1 MAYARFQS
9 LIALGT
15 ASTNLAATVQNINR
29 PFLYIYNNVN

>member
-15 ASTNLAATVQNINR
+15 ASTNLAATVQIRKNINAK
-29 PFLYIYNNVN
+29 